1 MYSRL
6 SGLLLGFHGCD
17 ASVGRDVVS
26 GKMPLRIST
35 NDYDWLGHGVYFWEN
50 SPDRAWA
57 FACDQC
63 KRGKVKTPF
72 VIGAVLDL
80 GLCLNLQDAKYHELL
95 KIAYDYY
102 AVRIPEVAKNRGGK
116 DILQRFL
123 DCAVFE
129 SLHELIAG
137 DGQDPFDSVRC
148 AFEEGEPSFSGS
160 AIRDKTHVQICIRN
174 PDCIKGYFL
183 PLELGG
189 GPMRFKTTE

>member
-1 MYSRL
+1 
-6 SGLLLGFHGCD
+6 LLGFHGCD
-17 ASVGRDVVS
+17 VSVGRDVVS

-80 GLCLNLQDAKYHELL
+80 GLCLNLH
-95 KIAYDYY
+95 

-129 SLHELIAG
+129 SLHELIAS

-160 AIRDKTHVQICIRN
+160 SIRDKTHVQICIRN

-183 PLELGG
+183 PLAAVQ
-189 GPMRFKTTE
+189 PAPSQPISTTASSATARPQRSRHTRISVRK